1 MKRGFT
7 LIEMLVVIGIIAIL
21 IAALFGGY
29 GVFVRKASR
38 MRLVELVSNAQTAL
52 EVVMEKEGSWPRP
65 ILAEFQ
71 SGRGEMTREV
81 GGALARRN
89 ALSLSY
95 STVRRPDGSTGYELT
110 GNDRF
115 CIVSPWALDVIKRKA
130 DASESTLVPSGGT
143 IADHR
148 LRFAIDDNY
157 DGFTDVTMSAGGKGG
172 ARVRASVC
180 VWCCGADG
188 KFGTQDDVYSWTR
201 DQEER

>member
-7 LIEMLVVIGIIAIL
+7 LIEMLVVIGIIALL
-21 IAALFGGY
+21 IAASLGGY
-29 GVFVRKASR
+29 NVFVRKASR

-52 EVVMEKEGSWPRP
+52 EVVMEKEGSWPRAV
-65 ILAEFQ
+65 LAESQ

-95 STVRRPDGSTGYELT
+95 SAVRRADGSTGYELT
-110 GNDRF
+110 GNDRLG
-115 CIVSPWALDVIKRKA
+115 IVSPWALDVIKRKA
-130 DASESTLVPSGGT
+130 DASESTPVPSGGT

-148 LRFAIDDNY
+148 LRFAIDDDY
-157 DGFTDVTMSAGGKGG
+157 DGYTEVKASAGGRGS

-188 KFGTQDDVYSWTR
+188 KFGTKDDVYSWTR
-201 DQEER
+201 DQEEK